1 MIGYGSLRQLRVKNG
16 LIKDYLLIIYNS
28 FLKIIMLFLGS
39 CQLFD
44 SFRNSFG
51 FCLSDLN
58 RQNQDVSLYGFGWS
72 QFNQNYSPPF
82 GFQSIYNAFQYQD
95 ANKLQGSPITGQF
108 NTYDGSGYVYELRG
122 QLSYIQ
128 GNLSLLQEMQ
138 WIDRQTR
145 AIFVEFSSYNP
156 NVNLVMVSTI
166 LVEFL
171 SSGTILTNARF
182 DPINLFAETGGISF
196 KIIAELIFVAF
207 VIFFMITQIKS
218 LAKIGIFKYMS
229 DFWSYIE
236 FSIISCALI
245 AFLMFILRYIVA
257 QEVLDFFKKTS
268 GFGYM
273 KLQSVNE
280 YNQYLTYSLSLCVG
294 FSTIK
299 YLKMLRFNEHILNLG
314 LTLKN
319 CLVELASFG
328 MIFSIILFSFVQLM
342 YLFYGSY
349 LDGYSSLG
357 KSFETSFT
365 VMLGKF
371 DTSHY
376 LQQNKILG
384 PFIFSIFNII
394 MIFFALNIFV
404 TIITES
410 FDKVRKNTIANRHQ
424 ELNFWAQAKF
434 YFYNLFRKRTSEIN
448 SSINL
453 IYRDHITIF
462 PKRIEELSV
471 SMIQVFFLKT
481 FIFFKI
487 ISQMFDLSFLKSLD
501 RSERKNYNQIDLD
514 TSYLKSK
521 SKIESETKKRK
532 MYHKEITFFNPQ

>member
-1 MIGYGSLRQLRVKNG
+1 M
-16 LIKDYLLIIYNS
+16 
-28 FLKIIMLFLGS
+28 
-39 CQLFD
+39 
-44 SFRNSFG
+44 
-51 FCLSDLN
+51 SDLN
-58 RQNQDVSLYGFGWS
+58 SQNQDVSLYGFGWS

-128 GNLSLLQEMQ
+128 GNLSILQEMQ

-145 AIFVEFSSYNP
+145 AVFVEFSSYNP

-166 LVEFL
+166 LIEFL

-299 YLKMLRFNEHILNLG
+299 YLKMLRFNEHVLNLG

-328 MIFSIILFSFVQLM
+328 IIFTILWFSFVQLM

-349 LDGYSSLG
+349 LGGYSSLG
-357 KSFETSFT
+357 KSFQTSFT

-371 DTSHY
+371 DITQY
-376 LQQNKILG
+376 TQQNTILG
-384 PFIFSIFNII
+384 LFIFSVFNII
-394 MIFFALNIFV
+394 MICFALNIFIS
-404 TIITES
+404 IITES
-410 FDKVRKNTIANRHQ
+410 FYKVRQSNKEKTNQR
-424 ELNFWAQAKF
+424 LNFWTHAKQKLNNF
-434 YFYNLFRKRTSEIN
+434 YKIRMGQSNSEKQ
-448 SSINL
+448 SK
-453 IYRDHITIF
+453 YRDH
-462 PKRIEELSV
+462 LSV
-471 SMIQVFFLKT
+471 FPNRIDALSHLLIRVNFLY
-481 FIFFKI
+481 FI
-487 ISQMFDLSFLKSLD
+487 L
-501 RSERKNYNQIDLD
+501 
-514 TSYLKSK
+514 
-521 SKIESETKKRK
+521 
-532 MYHKEITFFNPQ
+532 